1 MRVVAADA
9 FIGGEPDNF
18 FGIDEDP
25 EDMIRTE
32 RAAGAFESEMLR
44 CFSILKMKGAAAI
57 GADPNIFVR
66 AARDRHNR
74 TRRRVGPGRLER
86 FALVKQTAIFGA
98 RFDAGPQTSAA
109 VGFQRVNE
117 ITARF
122 ADNFPGL
129 AVLDQEN
136 SVALRA
142 GVQLLAGHRETGDL
156 QRTGMILVGALNRLI
171 RNRSNCKGGGW
182 ISLGFGHSQR

>member
-1 MRVVAADA
+1 M
-9 FIGGEPDNF
+9 IG
-18 FGIDEDP
+18 
-25 EDMIRTE
+25 TE

-44 CFSILKMKGAAAI
+44 CLSILKMKGAAAI

-74 TRRRVGPGRLER
+74 TRRRIGPGRLER

-109 VGFQRVNE
+109 VGFQRVNK
-117 ITARF
+117 IAARF
-122 ADNFPGL
+122 ADDFPGL
-129 AVLDQEN
+129 AILDQEN

-142 GVQLLAGHRETGDL
+142 GVEFLAGHRQTGDL
-156 QRTGMILVGALNRLI
+156 QRTGMIFVGALDRLI
-171 RNRSNCKGGGW
+171 WNRSHCEGDGW
-182 ISLGFGHSQR
+182 ISLGFGHGQR